1 MPGAKTQQG
10 GNESYSHGG
19 EIIVLPDH
27 ADVNV
32 LAVILL
38 CVSMDCHW
46 GYKMKGLHRTSH
58 ISCMDLQLSQ
68 NKKRNRIP
76 LPYCLLLQ
84 AQLKS
89 TESGRYQLV

>member
-1 MPGAKTQQG
+1 
-10 GNESYSHGG
+10 
-19 EIIVLPDH
+19 
-27 ADVNV
+27 
-32 LAVILL
+32 
-38 CVSMDCHW
+38 
-46 GYKMKGLHRTSH
+46 MKGLHRTSH

-89 TESGRYQLV
+89 TESVRHQLVEGPKDTFNPSESTETAGTLQKSTVDDSN